1 MISNR
6 VNRVLDVNI
15 NRAREGLRVLEDAAR
30 FIINNRETT
39 ATLRS
44 CRHALDQ
51 SVRKIYP
58 QLLAARNSGD
68 DLGRTFKESKRKNLQ
83 GLIIANFKRVEEAVR
98 VLEEFAK
105 LISARQG
112 GIFKSIRFEMYQA
125 EKKLMKYQAQRKY
138 KSKAQR
144 HKVLSIRHRV
154 KRK

>member
-1 MISNR
+1 MDKKQNI
-6 VNRVLDVNI
+6 NRVLDANI
-15 NRAREGLRVLEDAAR
+15 NRAREGLRVLEDTAR
-30 FIINNRETT
+30 FIFNDRETT

-58 QLLAARNSGD
+58 QLIKARDSGD

-105 LISARQG
+105 LITAQHGR
-112 GIFKSIRFEMYQA
+112 IFKSIRFKMYQA
-125 EKKLMKYQAQRKY
+125 EKIL
-138 KSKAQR
+138 
-144 HKVLSIRHRV
+144 V
-154 KRK
+154 KRKRIL